1 MNPIQE
7 YFLNQPEPAR
17 SLLLFLREQ
26 ILSSDQDITETFS
39 FGLPF
44 YKYKGK
50 MLCYFSFHKKF
61 KKYYISFNHGNKIES
76 PFLIQEDRK
85 LFKILLID
93 ENEDFPL
100 ELLLEIL
107 DKVKKWIK

>member
-26 ILSSDQDITETFS
+26 ILSSDQDISKTFS
-39 FGLPF
+39 FKLPF

-50 MLCYFSFHKKF
+50 MLCYISFHKKF

-85 LFKILLID
+85 LFKILLIE

-100 ELLLEIL
+100 ELLFEII